1 MDALLDCIRRH
12 TDLQAP
18 GSVETAIPGL
28 ILVCATT
35 PSELKHSLERP
46 VVCLVRQGAKRVASG
61 TRELVFAT
69 GDSLVVTA
77 DVPATSRIVRASAA
91 EPYYAVAVLLD
102 PALIA
107 DLGAEMGTPP
117 ETALPRLEVARTEP
131 EVADAVLRLLQLLD
145 QPDARP
151 VLQAERMRELHYW
164 LLAGRHGPAIRQ
176 LGWPG
181 GPVQRIARA
190 VGLLRREFATPL
202 PVARLADEA
211 GMSASAFHRH
221 FRNVTSLTPLQFQK
235 QLRLLEARRLLRS
248 QGATASR
255 AAYAVGYE
263 SVPQFTREYGRMFG
277 RPPATDART
286 AMTELD
292 T

>member
-35 PSELKHSLERP
+35 PSEVKHSLERP
-46 VVCLVRQGAKRVASG
+46 VVCLVRQGSKRVAYG
-61 TRELVFAT
+61 TRELEFAA

-117 ETALPRLEVARTEP
+117 ETALPRDRKSTRLNSSHVKISY
-131 EVADAVLRLLQLLD
+131 AVFCLKKKINTKN
-145 QPDARP
+145 P
-151 VLQAERMRELHYW
+151 
-164 LLAGRHGPAIRQ
+164 
-176 LGWPG
+176 
-181 GPVQRIARA
+181 
-190 VGLLRREFATPL
+190 
-202 PVARLADEA
+202 
-211 GMSASAFHRH
+211 
-221 FRNVTSLTPLQFQK
+221 SLTTK
-235 QLRLLEARRLLRS
+235 RK
-248 QGATASR
+248 
-255 AAYAVGYE
+255 YK
-263 SVPQFTREYGRMFG
+263 
-277 RPPATDART
+277 
-286 AMTELD
+286 
-292 T
+292 

>member
-12 TDLQAP
+12 TDLQVP

-61 TRELVFAT
+61 TRELEFAA

-102 PALIA
+102 AALIA
-107 DLGAEMGTPP
+107 DLGAEMGSPT
-117 ETALPRLEVARTEP
+117 ETDLPRLEVARTEP

-151 VLQAERMRELHYW
+151 VLHAERMRQLHYW
-164 LLAGRHGPAIRQ
+164 LLAGRHGPPLHP
-176 LGWPG
+176 LGPPG
-181 GPVQRIARA
+181 GPVLRHARPVA
-190 VGLLRREFATPL
+190 LLRREFATPL
-202 PVARLADEA
+202 PVARLAAEA

-277 RPPATDART
+277 RPPAKDART